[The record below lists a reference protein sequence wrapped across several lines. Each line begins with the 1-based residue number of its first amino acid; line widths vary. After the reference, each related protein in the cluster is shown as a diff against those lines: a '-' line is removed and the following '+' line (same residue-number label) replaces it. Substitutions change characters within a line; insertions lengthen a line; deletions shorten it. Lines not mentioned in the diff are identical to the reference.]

1 MSTPTAQFP
10 APRCQHLQKC
20 YTHQTALYEQCS
32 KQSAQTDQCKK
43 HQERALHC
51 QNLYQLH
58 CAAAPQPQSSIQTMS
73 ASQRMIPL

>member
-1 MSTPTAQFP
+1 MSTPTSQFP
-10 APRCQHLQKC
+10 AQRCQHLQKC
-20 YTHQTALYEQCS
+20 YNHQTALYEQCS

-58 CAAAPQPQSSIQTMS
+58 CSTQPQSSIQTMTS
-73 ASQRMIPL
+73 TSQRMIPL